1 MDLPISAFIIVAYY
15 VLVMVIFFK
24 VLLEN
29 KNPLKTQS
37 YLLLL
42 VLLPVFGL
50 VIYLFFGVNF
60 RKQKLFSRKGITD
73 NKVIQQWGQVY
84 SERLHYS
91 KEYLKEALGNKSK
104 LLFLFWRNSGA
115 PVTLQNQVKI
125 LNNGE
130 EKFPEL
136 LKQLQS
142 AQNHIHIEYYIFEE
156 GEIWNRI
163 MDILCAKARQGVEVR
178 LIYDSLG
185 SNNLKNSSLRRLK
198 KASVECGAYN
208 PVIFPTLANRVN
220 YRDHRKI
227 VVVDGKTGFTG
238 GINISDRYINN
249 SKSDLYWRDTHCM
262 IKGNAVYS
270 LQIQFLLNWRF
281 VSKKLLPISEKY
293 FPPIP
298 KIEGV
303 PTAVL
308 GSQPDSDFAH
318 IMEAY
323 FQMIHA
329 AENEVLITT
338 PYFIPNGSIL
348 TALKVTAKSGV
359 AVKLLLPG
367 KSDTFFVQAA
377 GFSYVEDLL
386 ENDIEVYLYEKGMI
400 HSKVMIIDGEFCSV
414 GTANFDYRS
423 FDNNAE
429 VNAFF
434 FDNKVGEKLR
444 NDFYRDLR
452 YSQKIKLESWHN
464 RPLGVKLV
472 GSIGRL
478 VAPLL

>member
-84 SERLHYS
+84 SERLHHS

-163 MDILCAKARQGVEVR
+163 
-178 LIYDSLG
+178 
-185 SNNLKNSSLRRLK
+185 
-198 KASVECGAYN
+198 
-208 PVIFPTLANRVN
+208 
-220 YRDHRKI
+220 
-227 VVVDGKTGFTG
+227 
-238 GINISDRYINN
+238 
-249 SKSDLYWRDTHCM
+249 
-262 IKGNAVYS
+262 
-270 LQIQFLLNWRF
+270 
-281 VSKKLLPISEKY
+281 
-293 FPPIP
+293 
-298 KIEGV
+298 
-303 PTAVL
+303 
-308 GSQPDSDFAH
+308 
-318 IMEAY
+318 
-323 FQMIHA
+323 
-329 AENEVLITT
+329 
-338 PYFIPNGSIL
+338 
-348 TALKVTAKSGV
+348 
-359 AVKLLLPG
+359 
-367 KSDTFFVQAA
+367 
-377 GFSYVEDLL
+377 
-386 ENDIEVYLYEKGMI
+386 
-400 HSKVMIIDGEFCSV
+400 V
-414 GTANFDYRS
+414 GTAFYTG
-423 FDNNAE
+423 
-429 VNAFF
+429 FF
-434 FDNKVGEKLR
+434 
-444 NDFYRDLR
+444 
-452 YSQKIKLESWHN
+452 
-464 RPLGVKLV
+464 
-472 GSIGRL
+472 
-478 VAPLL
+478 